1 MPKYLVHIRLA
12 EGRDSIDRI
21 GQTMPRLREELDR
34 IGKGSFT
41 VAYQSKHGDSM
52 GLFVICELTAKQI
65 FERLAAPDRNPHFDP
80 SSRELKGSIFDRQDQ
95 IMILSLGD
103 DYSQQRYDAPITW
116 LRNR

>member
-34 IGKGSFT
+34 ISKGNIT
-41 VAYQSKHGDSM
+41 IAYQSKHGDST
-52 GLFVICELTAKQI
+52 GIFVVCNLTAKQI
-65 FERLAAPDRNPHFDP
+65 FERLAAPDRSGHYNPDFG
-80 SSRELKGSIFDRQDQ
+80 EMKGSIFDTKDQ
-95 IMILSLGD
+95 LMIISLGD